1 MATVFASAERT
12 QVVGTY
18 ESTPFVLPQT
28 SKGMLYHLVITA
40 ETSDATLDLKLQYF
54 DDATATWEDYK
65 DWEANT
71 VSFPQKTGVGE
82 DDLVLYEGGASLVE
96 ATHPAAANRRYASPH
111 PRRSRWVATVGDDSD
126 DTITFSLASTPLS

>member
-1 MATVFASAERT
+1 MATVFASANRT

-40 ETSDATLDLKLQYF
+40 VTDTPTLDIKLQYY

-71 VSFPQKTGVGE
+71 VSFPQKTGTGE

-96 ATHPAAANRRYASPH
+96 ATHPAAGNRRYASPH
-111 PRRSRWVATVGDDSD
+111 PRRSRWVATVGNAATDE
-126 DTITFSLASTPLS
+126 ITFSLAATPLA